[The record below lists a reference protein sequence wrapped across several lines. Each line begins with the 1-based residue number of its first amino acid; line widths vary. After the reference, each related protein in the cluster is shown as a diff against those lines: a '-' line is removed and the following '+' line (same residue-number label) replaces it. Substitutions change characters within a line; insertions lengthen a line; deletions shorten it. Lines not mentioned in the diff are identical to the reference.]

1 MELKKL
7 SKIKNSISNEKNNK
21 KLLEFEDLKT
31 YIDDVTEV
39 RDILNKE
46 KLEKKYGKYKS
57 KS

>member
-1 MELKKL
+1 M